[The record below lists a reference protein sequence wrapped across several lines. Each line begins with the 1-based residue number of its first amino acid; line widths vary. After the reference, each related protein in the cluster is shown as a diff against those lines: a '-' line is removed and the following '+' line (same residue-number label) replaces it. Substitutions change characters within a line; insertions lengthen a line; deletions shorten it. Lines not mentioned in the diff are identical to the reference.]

1 MKGAKDVGL
10 GEKSK
15 PKFKRNPHKA
25 KVKWKKGKGGEAKGK
40 AGRQAAPG
48 KRKAEQEPKAEQDGE
63 SRAVRVG
70 EKRKDGSK
78 KQHGAKRPKGVQ
90 RYSWQFEM
98 LPLAHLITALLY

>member
-40 AGRQAAPG
+40 AGRPAAPG
-48 KRKAEQEPKAEQDGE
+48 KRKTQQEPKDEQGGE
-63 SRAVRVG
+63 ARVVRVG

-90 RYSWQFEM
+90 RYFRQFEM
-98 LPLAHLITALLY
+98 LPLAHLITALLC